1 MVTAVALVLLT
12 IITRLASPTLQIW
25 NFVPAGAIALY
36 AGARLPKRW
45 SWAVPVVAMILSD
58 IALEYVHPWPYAQ
71 LTRWTVYL
79 TLAATT
85 FLGMVSKRPKTAL
98 LVPGLGVADDHD
110 VVMVCK
116 RPKTPLWVLPVLS
129 LSASGLFFVTSNLAT
144 WAEGQLYPLTF
155 QGLVQCYL
163 AALPFLKNTILADLL
178 GTALLFSLGPV
189 FERAGR
195 AYRVRSSEPSV
206 ELVRVDQDH
215 VG

>member
-58 IALEYVHPWPYAQ
+58 IALEYVHPWPYPRM
-71 LTRWTVYL
+71 TRWTVYL

-85 FLGMVSKRPKTAL
+85 WLGMIAKRPKSS
-98 LVPGLGVADDHD
+98 
-110 VVMVCK
+110 
-116 RPKTPLWVLPVLS
+116 LWVLPVLS
-129 LSASGLFFVTSNLAT
+129 LGASGLFFVTSNLAT

-155 QGLVQCYL
+155 QGLVLCYFE
-163 AALPFLKNTILADLL
+163 AIPFLKNTILADLV

-189 FERAGR
+189 LERVGARVAR
-195 AYRVRSSEPSV
+195 ASSSKPSV
-206 ELVRVDQDH
+206 ELAPVDRNH
-215 VG
+215 VA